1 MNRPQDPATTPASQ
15 LRDATHPDHVRDVA
29 AGLAY
34 LQDKYGFGS
43 RYVLLGHS
51 AGATLV
57 FQVIADLTTTT
68 TTSAAEQA
76 KQNGK
81 EEDVDVGVKW
91 EGRGKGAD
99 IVHPEAAVGLCGIY
113 DLNALWDRTGGDYS
127 FIQSVFG
134 PDRGAWDA
142 ASPACFP
149 SADAGKKKKYS
160 DIWQTSTRGATNKN
174 KKPIVILALS
184 QEDELIAQEDV
195 RSMDAALADDAGL
208 EYALVAD
215 LKGKH
220 DEVWED
226 GGEVARM
233 ITLALDKLYAP

>member
-15 LRDATHPDHVRDVA
+15 LRDAAHPDHVRDVA
-29 AGLAY
+29 SGIAY

-57 FQVIADLTTTT
+57 FQVIADLTTT
-68 TTSAAEQA
+68 SAA
-76 KQNGK
+76 KQDD
-81 EEDVDVGVKW
+81 EDVGG
-91 EGRGKGAD
+91 EGEGGGRRGKG

-134 PDRGAWDA
+134 PDRGTWDA

-149 SADAGKKKKYS
+149 ADTKKKYS
-160 DIWQTSTRGATNKN
+160 GIWQTSSKGTTNNNRK

-195 RSMDAALADDAGL
+195 RSMDAALSDDAGL

-215 LKGKH
+215 LRGKH

-233 ITLALDKLYAP
+233 ITLALDKLSAS